1 MNMEM
6 REFEELVADALDGL
20 PEEFLQKLD
29 NIDIV
34 VEDEPSEDELRRLG
48 IKPPN
53 TLLGLYHGVP
63 RNKRGRGYANV
74 LPDKITIYMK
84 PIESL
89 CRNEEELKEK
99 VREVVMHEIGHYFG
113 LSEREI
119 RGV

>member
-1 MNMEM
+1 MNTEM
-6 REFEELVADALDGL
+6 REFEELVADALDDL

-34 VEDEPSEDELRRLG
+34 VEDEPSEDDLERLG
-48 IKPPN
+48 IRPPN

-63 RNKRGRGYANV
+63 RNRRGRGYASV
-74 LPDKITIYMK
+74 LPDKITIYKK

-89 CRNEEELKEK
+89 CRNDEELKEK
-99 VREVVMHEIGHYFG
+99 VREVVIHEIGHYFG